1 MYLNN
6 QSFFIELVLVFV
18 LGCCIGSFINVIL
31 YRFPKNQSILFP
43 RSFCPKCK
51 SKIKWFD
58 NIPIFSW
65 IFLRA
70 KCRQCN
76 NPITLQYPF
85 VELLYGLIG
94 TYSFYKVFE
103 NKYSFLEVIYVILLT
118 TILLSLSLIDIDH
131 YWVPDSFCKILII
144 IGIVSNLFS
153 NNLFC
158 TGNIVQA
165 IYRIF
170 LSLVFYYLIKTILF
184 LQERKFKIKL
194 IGMGD
199 IKLYS
204 INIIWFG
211 LAGLLTTFLISI
223 YLALIVV
230 LFGRFFRNIKPM
242 QKIPFVPY
250 ISVGMWLTYI
260 FGSKFWIDIWLNFG
274 SSINNIFI

>member
-1 MYLNN
+1 MIY
-6 QSFFIELVLVFV
+6 FYVF
-18 LGCCIGSFINVIL
+18 LFCLSIGSFINVIR
-31 YRFPKNQSILFP
+31 YRLPEGISIISP
-43 RSFCPKCK
+43 RSFCFNCK
-51 SKIKWFD
+51 GQVKWFD

-65 IFLRA
+65 IFLKG
-70 KCRQCN
+70 KCRLCN

-94 TYSFYKVFE
+94 TYSFYKIFE

-131 YWVPDSFCKILII
+131 YWVPDSFCKLLLI

-158 TGNIVQA
+158 TENIIQA
-165 IYRIF
+165 IHRIF
-170 LSLVFYYLIKTILF
+170 LSLVFYYFIKTILF
-184 LQERKFKIKL
+184 LQERKYKIKL

-204 INIIWFG
+204 ISIIWFG
-211 LAGLLTTFLISI
+211 AAGLLTTFLISI

-230 LFGRFFRNIKPM
+230 LLGRFFRNIKPM
-242 QKIPFVPY
+242 QKIPFVPF
-250 ISVGMWLTYI
+250 ISIGMWLTYI
-260 FGSKFWIDIWLNFG
+260 FGSKFWIDIWLDFG
-274 SSINNIFI
+274 SLINNMFI